1 MKTDLARILSVS
13 GQHGLF
19 QYVAQARNGAI
30 AESLETRKRVVLTSS
45 SRISSLADIAIF
57 TSDEELRL
65 DAVFTALKG
74 VLGDEQAPCPKSASD
89 KELID
94 LFRKAI
100 PNYDEDRF
108 YVSHMRKVVDWYN
121 QLDRFASLDFMTD
134 EEREAEAK
142 AEEAKSEEAE

>member
-19 QYVAQARNGAI
+19 KYVAQARNGAI
-30 AESLETRKRVVLTSS
+30 AESLESRKRVVLTSS
-45 SRISSLADIAIF
+45 NRISSLADIAIF

-74 VLGDEQAPCPKSASD
+74 VLGEEPAPCSKSASD
-89 KELID
+89 KELIA
-94 LFRKAI
+94 LFKKAI

-121 QLDRFASLDFMTD
+121 QLSRFASLDFMTD
-134 EEREAEAK
+134 EEREAEAANETK
-142 AEEAKSEEAE
+142 E